1 MTAKIPLSKLI
12 VMQKD
17 IEFHMKHHGIP
28 QPDHPYEL
36 HSEGIVA
43 LGLALHLLSLLGQSR
58 FSLYPGANSTLICN
72 KFEPFFT
79 SLNKLG
85 QVQTILYHFE

>member
-1 MTAKIPLSKLI
+1 
-12 VMQKD
+12 MQKD

-58 FSLYPGANSTLICN
+58 FSLNQEQIQPSSAI
-72 KFEPFFT
+72 
-79 SLNKLG
+79 SLNHFG
-85 QVQTILYHFE
+85 QVWTS

>member
-1 MTAKIPLSKLI
+1 MTAKIPLSILI

-17 IEFHMKHHGIP
+17 IEFHMKRHGIP

-43 LGLALHLLSLLGQSR
+43 LGLALHLLSLLGQS
-58 FSLYPGANSTLICN
+58 
-72 KFEPFFT
+72 
-79 SLNKLG
+79 
-85 QVQTILYHFE
+85 